1 MDKSFHAGL
10 ELNKGAVRHEAGDFA
25 TDLEIDR
32 IFLGNLVPRIL
43 RHLFQSE

>member
-10 ELNKGAVRHEAGDFA
+10 ELNKGAVRHEAGDFS
-25 TDLEIDR
+25 THLEIDR

-43 RHLFQSE
+43 RHLF